1 MSKKQVITLLWL
13 IIQAFTL
20 PAFAAIGDWKAYMAY
35 SEVQEIEQAGNLIF
49 VQASNNLYAYNPN
62 DQSIQTFS
70 KINYLSD
77 CNIRHIAYNKTA
89 KRLLIL
95 YGNGNIDLMN
105 VNNFHVNN
113 LPDYYDASITGDKDV
128 NDIYMDGKY
137 AYLSNGFGIVKVN
150 VSDGEISDTYNL
162 GFQVNWCEIKNNFIY
177 AYSQPHGQYRASLS
191 QNLLDKNNWSLVGGY
206 VSKTQEDQTELKK
219 LVSTLQPDGPK
230 YNHFWYMKFANNQL
244 YTCGGAF
251 LSGLSQDTR
260 PGTIQVLNN
269 DQWQIYQDDV
279 ASVTDYPYQD
289 INCVE
294 PDANNP
300 QHVFASG
307 RTGLYE
313 FTDGKLTH
321 YYNKDNSLLEGAV
334 DGNQILGND
343 YVLVHSLLS
352 DKSGSL
358 WVLNSQASHRSIL
371 EWKDNEWKALDQAQ
385 LMEDNYSFAA
395 MTGLMQDKNGALWF
409 VNDNH
414 QAPAIACYQPQTNEL
429 QMMKKPFSNQ
439 DGVSI
444 DLYYIKCIKEDLE
457 HNLWV
462 GTDQGPFYITQNTF
476 ASNSPT
482 LTQVKVPRND
492 GTNYAD
498 YLLSG
503 VDITC
508 IAIDAA
514 NRKWFGTS
522 NNGVYL
528 ISADNMEQ
536 IEHFTTSNSPLL
548 SNNIESLAINDAT
561 GEVFIGTN
569 QGLCSYMSDATAT
582 SNEMTKDNVW
592 AYPNPVKPDYTG
604 LITIT
609 GLTFDADVK
618 IVSTNG
624 SLVNQGR
631 SNGGT
636 YTWDGNDLK
645 GRRVASG
652 IYMVETATSNGSQG
666 TVCKIAIIR

>member
-279 ASVTDYPYQD
+279 ASVTGYPYQD

-371 EWKDNEWKALDQAQ
+371 EWKDNEWKAHDQAQ

-414 QAPAIACYQPQTNEL
+414 QAPAIVCYQPQTNEL

>member
-128 NDIYMDGKY
+128 NDIHMDGKY
-137 AYLSNGFGIVKVN
+137 AYLCNGFGIVKVN

-279 ASVTDYPYQD
+279 ASVTGYPYQD

-371 EWKDNEWKALDQAQ
+371 EWKDNEWKAHDQAQ

>member
-279 ASVTDYPYQD
+279 ASVTGYPYQD

-371 EWKDNEWKALDQAQ
+371 EWKDNEWKAHDQAQ

-414 QAPAIACYQPQTNEL
+414 QAPAIVCYQPQTNEL

-536 IEHFTTSNSPLL
+536 IEHFTASNSPLL

>member
-279 ASVTDYPYQD
+279 ASVTGYPYQD